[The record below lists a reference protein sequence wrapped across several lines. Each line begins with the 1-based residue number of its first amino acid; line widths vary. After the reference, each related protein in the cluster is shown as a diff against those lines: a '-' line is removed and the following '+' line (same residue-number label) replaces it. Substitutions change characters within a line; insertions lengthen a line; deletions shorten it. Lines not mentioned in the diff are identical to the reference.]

1 MSSAFEKLGRIL
13 QLELEQGCR
22 NRAVIGGLERFL
34 AYWQKQAL
42 EEQASGA
49 PTAGLRVEEV
59 LEALRDYDA
68 QPVANRREIVA
79 SLLASLPRP
88 QGSASAGKENAHS
101 PVLQKAAPSPAPAP
115 VSSSAEAPPTS
126 PKEEARTEKAPS
138 EPIRPAAPIRALDL
152 FEVPVTALYG
162 VSTTYQRRLA
172 RLGLKTVGDVLYHLP
187 RRYDDY
193 AHLKTI
199 NRLNWGEE
207 VTVVGVVRRVET
219 QQGRSGIPII
229 RVTVSDGTGA
239 IECVWFN
246 QPYLAKSL
254 KAGREIVISGKVDEY
269 LGRLVFTSPEW
280 EPLRRDL
287 LHTGRLVPVYPL
299 TEGITSRWMRRLVRT
314 ALSEWADRLQ
324 DFLPPAVRE
333 GAGLVGLGEAIRQVH
348 FPDDQAS
355 LEAARRRLCF
365 DELFLLQLGIL
376 SRRHMWRSQEGYAF
390 HIPQEKVERFIAS
403 LPFTLTGA
411 QRRAISA
418 IFEDL
423 QRPVPMSRLLQGDV
437 GSGKTVVAVMA
448 MLVAAWNGYQA
459 ALMAPTSV
467 LAEQHYRTLQ
477 QLLVPFPE
485 IRCELLMGSLSNSEK
500 ARLHQEI
507 AAGHVHIVV
516 GTHAL
521 IQRSVTFQRLG
532 LAVVDEQHRFGVMQR
547 GALSAKG
554 GEVQPHLLVMSAT
567 PIPRTLALTIYG
579 DLDVSVLDELPPKR
593 QTIVTAVRDRRSR
606 ERIYS
611 FIESQVAQGRQA
623 FIICPLVEESDR
635 VDAKAAVA
643 EHKRLQEE
651 VFPHLRLGLLHG
663 RMKAEEKEEVMAAFK
678 RGEYD
683 ILISTA
689 VVEVGIDVPNATV
702 ILVEGAERFGLAQL
716 HQFRGRVGRGEHKSY
731 CILLSDDPSEESME
745 RLAIMEETTDGFVLA
760 EKDLEMRGP
769 GDFFGVRQH
778 GLPQL
783 RVAQLSDTAVLQVAR
798 EQALALFEQDP
809 HLAQPEHALLVEAV
823 GRFWR
828 GVELS

>member
-34 AYWQKQAL
+34 VFWQKQAL
-42 EEQASGA
+42 EEVSAGA
-49 PTAGLRVEEV
+49 PTASLRIEEV
-59 LEALRDYDA
+59 LEALQGYA
-68 QPVANRREIVA
+68 EKPTAVRREVVA
-79 SLLASLPRP
+79 ALLAALSSR
-88 QGSASAGKENAHS
+88 GETASES
-101 PVLQKAAPSPAPAP
+101 APSPGEP
-115 VSSSAEAPPTS
+115 EAPPPIQATA
-126 PKEEARTEKAPS
+126 PAEEAPL
-138 EPIRPAAPIRALDL
+138 PAVFPTQEEAPIALEPARVLDL
-152 FEVPVTALYG
+152 FDVPVTALYG
-162 VSTTYQRRLA
+162 VSTAYQRRLA

-219 QQGRSGIPII
+219 QRGRSGIPII

-246 QPYLAKSL
+246 QPYLTKSL
-254 KAGREIVISGKVDEY
+254 KTGREIVISGKVDEY
-269 LGRLVFTSPEW
+269 LGSLVFTSPEW

-299 TEGITSRWMRRLVRT
+299 TEGVTGRWMRRLVRT
-314 ALSEWADRLQ
+314 AISEWADRLR
-324 DFLPPAVRE
+324 DYLPPSVRE
-333 GAGLVGLGEAIRQVH
+333 DAGLIGLQKAIRQVH
-348 FPDDQAS
+348 FPDDLPS

-365 DELFLLQLGIL
+365 DELFLLQLGVL
-376 SRRHMWRSQEGYAF
+376 SRRHMWRTQEGYALR
-390 HIPQEKVERFIAS
+390 IPQEKVEQFITS

-411 QRRAISA
+411 QQRAILA
-418 IFEDL
+418 ILEDL

-437 GSGKTVVAVMA
+437 GSGKTVVAVAA

-467 LAEQHYRTLQ
+467 LAEQHHRTLQ
-477 QLLVPFPE
+477 QLLAPFPE

-507 AAGHVHIVV
+507 AEGRIHLVV

-521 IQRSVTFQRLG
+521 IQKTVTFQRLG

-554 GEVQPHLLVMSAT
+554 GEAQPHILVMSAT
-567 PIPRTLALTIYG
+567 PIPRTLALTMYG
-579 DLDVSVLDELPPKR
+579 DLDISVLDELPPKR

-611 FIESQVAQGRQA
+611 FIEGQVAQGRQA
-623 FIICPLVEESDR
+623 FIICPLVEESER

-651 VFPHLRLGLLHG
+651 VFPHLRVGLLHG

-683 ILISTA
+683 ILVSTA

-702 ILVEGAERFGLAQL
+702 ILIEGAERFGLAQL

-731 CILLSDDPSEESME
+731 CILLTEDPSEESME
-745 RLAIMEETTDGFVLA
+745 RLTIMEETTDGFALA

-769 GDFFGVRQH
+769 GDFLGIRQH

-783 RVAQLSDTAVLQVAR
+783 RVAQLSDTAVLQLAR
-798 EQALALFEQDP
+798 EQALILFERDP
-809 HLAQPEHALLVEAV
+809 QLAKPEHIPLAEAV
-823 GRFWR
+823 SRFWR